1 MQTQVQHMG
10 SNSAIPYTD
19 LQRRTRDATINR
31 RNGSNSSAPPSTYK
45 SDTAAAHELGMKS
58 IAMENAVVVVTT
70 KGCCMS
76 HVVTR
81 LFCSLG
87 VNPHVVEIEELEVD
101 QGSNVPAVFI
111 GGRLLGGVDRL
122 LAAHIT
128 GNLVPQLKAAGALWL

>member
-1 MQTQVQHMG
+1 MQAQVQHLG
-10 SNSAIPYTD
+10 LNRAIPYTD
-19 LQRRTRDATINR
+19 LQKRTREATITR
-31 RNGSNSSAPPSTYK
+31 RNSSNSTSPSAVAT
-45 SDTAAAHELGMKS
+45 AHELGMKS
-58 IAMENAVVVVTT
+58 IAMENAVVVVST

-81 LFCSLG
+81 LLCSLG
-87 VNPHVVEIEELEVD
+87 VNPHVVEIEALEVD
-101 QGSNVPAVFI
+101 QGSNIPAVFI